1 MSRFPSEATRLLD
14 RDGRALRMLELVAQH
29 AAPGLADFCL
39 IFLLDNGNLRC
50 VAAAHVTREGER
62 LLRSLGRIYRIT
74 RDDPVSTVARA
85 VRTGRSQLRT
95 EIAVEQGRFDRELAR
110 VFDIHRRLAAR
121 SAAVVP
127 IRAGR
132 AVLGALTLAYSDSG
146 RAYAP
151 ADLPLIERLGADIG
165 GAIENVRLANA
176 ARRVA
181 FVSHRARPALDRLR
195 RAIGLLQ
202 AGVSRRE
209 RQRLL
214 GEAARQERALS
225 RMLHYYLC
233 LDPPRS
239 IRPARSR
246 DRL

>member
-1 MSRFPSEATRLLD
+1 
-14 RDGRALRMLELVAQH
+14 MLERVARR
-29 AAPGLADFCL
+29 AVPGLADFCL
-39 IFLLDNGNLRC
+39 IFLVEDGNLRC
-50 VAAAHVTREGER
+50 VAAAHVTRAGDR
-62 LLRSLGRIYRIT
+62 LLRTLARIYRIT

-85 VRTGRSQLRT
+85 VRTGRSLLRIG
-95 EIAVEQGRFDRELAR
+95 IAAEQGRSDREIAR

-121 SAAVVP
+121 SVTVVP

-132 AVLGALTLAYSDSG
+132 DILGALTLAYSESG
-146 RAYAP
+146 RTYARS
-151 ADLPLIERLGADIG
+151 DLPLIERLGVDIG
-165 GAIENVRLANA
+165 SAIDNLRLANA

-195 RAIGLLQ
+195 RAIDQLQ
-202 AGVSRRE
+202 AGVSREE

-225 RMLHYYLC
+225 RMLDQFLR

-239 IRPARSR
+239 IRPTRSR
-246 DRL
+246 ARL